1 MKTPNCSDYL
11 CEKKLFAAFF
21 FELLWALKVLNF
33 CGSLVHCCE
42 GRRMGRGGGHCL
54 LQEIHYSG
62 RFVVVYFQASER
74 CHGMILSSYMLKPVQ
89 RIPSYRLL
97 LIGEYKHLVC
107 KS

>member
-1 MKTPNCSDYL
+1 MAHESFKFLWLFGSPVR
-11 CEKKLFAAFF
+11 KK
-21 FELLWALKVLNF
+21 EN
-33 CGSLVHCCE
+33 E
-42 GRRMGRGGGHCL
+42 GHCL
-54 LQEIHYSG
+54 LKEIHYSG
-62 RFVVVYFQASER
+62 KFVVVYFQASER